1 MGPAALALIAEVI
14 EALISGAE
22 QLPSIVTAA
31 ETAIGLLQSNTD
43 PTPAQEASI
52 RAALDQ
58 SHAALQAS
66 GAASTVS
73 GGK

>member
-1 MGPAALALIAEVI
+1 MGPAALALIAEVL
-14 EALISGAE
+14 EALISGAG
-22 QLPSIVTAA
+22 QLPSIITAA

-52 RAALDQ
+52 RAALDE

-66 GAASTVS
+66 GGTGTVGGAA
-73 GGK
+73 